1 MRIRIRKYL
10 YDRGVGA
17 SLALAFSLL
26 SVLLTVVFGEL
37 VGVAATEQV
46 KSSIGHGLAEL
57 AVHTAD
63 KLERGMFER
72 YREMRL
78 MSERAE
84 LAGPGAAPGTRR
96 RALESLQRTYPY
108 YAWIGAAAIDGTV
121 QSATGGLLEGVNV
134 GQRPWFGNALKGV
147 HLGDVH
153 EAVLL
158 ARLLPN
164 DSAAPRRFVDVAIPY
179 GGSAGAPAGVLGAHL
194 SWEWAA
200 DIARSINDNGAARK
214 QVEAIIV
221 SRSGEILFGP
231 PEWQGRTL
239 KLASVAAARS
249 GAGYLLERWPGN
261 GTYLVGYARGAGH
274 QSYAGLGWTV
284 LVRQN
289 VDAAYRPVQLIKQ
302 QVLWGGIGMAV
313 LFSLLGLLAAKRI
326 TSPLSALTR
335 AARRIQ
341 HQDEIRLLPEKA
353 GYYEVDVLTSAFNAL
368 IVDLRHKGEALNELN
383 QSLEQRVAERTGEL
397 ERAVQVIRTN
407 ENRIETIIQSAP
419 DAYIAVDLEGRVLE
433 WNRLAEQMF
442 GWRRREALECP
453 LEALIVP
460 ERHRDLF
467 RDGIANFG
475 TFDAAAFL
483 NRRME
488 CLVVNRRGDEF
499 PIEVTIALAVTDD
512 SHFFSAFLHDISE
525 RKKIERM
532 KSEFVSTVS
541 HELRTPLTSIYASL
555 SMLIDGM
562 GGELNKDTATLLG
575 VAHSSCERLTRL
587 VSDVLDVEKIDS
599 GHMELHLLEQSVP
612 ALLETAAAAM
622 QGFAEQR
629 AVRLAVTCEPGMLV
643 TLDRDR
649 MIQVITNLLS
659 NAVKFSAAGE
669 TVRLD
674 ALRTA
679 GGVRISVGDNGSGIP
694 DSFIDSVFEKFAQA
708 DSSDSRRLGGT
719 GLGLSICKSLVEQHG
734 GTINFVTAEGRGTTF
749 TIELPAHP
757 AGGDWQV

>member
-1 MRIRIRKYL
+1 MKIKKYL

-46 KSSIGHGLAEL
+46 KASIGNGLAEL

-63 KLERGMFER
+63 KLDRGMFER
-72 YREMRL
+72 HREMRL
-78 MSERAE
+78 MSEREA
-84 LAGPGAAPGTRR
+84 LVSPARSPASRR

-108 YAWIGAAAIDGTV
+108 YAWIGTAATDGTV
-121 QSATGGLLEGVNV
+121 QTATGGMLEGVDV
-134 GQRPWFGNALKGV
+134 SARPWFGNALRGV
-147 HLGDVH
+147 HLGDVR
-153 EAVLL
+153 EASLL
-158 ARLLPN
+158 ARLLPA
-164 DSAAPRRFVDVAIPY
+164 DRAEPRRFVDVAIPY
-179 GGSAGAPAGVLGAHL
+179 GGSPGAPAGVLGAQL
-194 SWEWAA
+194 SWDWAA
-200 DIARSINDNGAARK
+200 DIARSVNHDGAARK
-214 QVEAIIV
+214 RVEAIIV
-221 SRSGEILFGP
+221 SRGGEVLLGP

-239 KLASVAAARS
+239 GLASLAAAR
-249 GAGYLLERWPGN
+249 AGPGFLLERWPGD
-261 GTYLVGYARGAGH
+261 GSYLVGYARGAGH
-274 QSYAGLGWTV
+274 QSFAGLGWTV

-289 VDAAYRPVQLIKQ
+289 AEDAYRPVRLIKR
-302 QVLWGGIGMAV
+302 QVLWAGIGMAL
-313 LFSLLGLLAAKRI
+313 LFSLLGLLAARRI

-341 HQDEIRLLPEKA
+341 DQDEIRLLPERA
-353 GYYEVDVLTSAFNAL
+353 GYYEVDVLTDAFNSL

-383 QSLEQRVAERTGEL
+383 QSLERRVAERTGEL
-397 ERAVQVIRTN
+397 ERAVQLIRTN

-442 GWRRREALECP
+442 GWRRRDALACALDE
-453 LEALIVP
+453 LIVP
-460 ERHRDLF
+460 ERHRAIF

-475 TFDAAAFL
+475 TFDAAGFL

-488 CLVVNRRGDEF
+488 CQVVNRAGDEF

-525 RKKIERM
+525 RKEIERM

-555 SMLIDGM
+555 SMLIDGI

-587 VSDVLDVEKIDS
+587 VSDVLDVEKINS

-612 ALLETAAAAM
+612 TLLETAAEAM
-622 QGFAEQR
+622 QGFAGQR
-629 AVRLAVTCEPGMLV
+629 AVRLAVTCEPGLRA

-659 NAVKFSAAGE
+659 NAVKFSPAGA

-674 ALRTA
+674 ALATA
-679 GGVRISVGDNGSGIP
+679 DGVRVSVGDDGSGIP
-694 DSFIDSVFEKFAQA
+694 DSFLDSVFEKFAQA

-734 GTINFVTAEGRGTTF
+734 GTITFVTAVGEGTTF
-749 TIELPAHP
+749 TIDLPARPP
-757 AGGDWQV
+757 AGNWQV